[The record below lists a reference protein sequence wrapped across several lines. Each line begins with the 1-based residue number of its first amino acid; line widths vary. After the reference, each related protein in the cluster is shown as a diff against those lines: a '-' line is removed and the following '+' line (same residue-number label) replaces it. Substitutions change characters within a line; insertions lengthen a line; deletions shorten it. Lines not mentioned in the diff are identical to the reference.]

1 VKRILKIVVVTLIVG
16 AVFLPPAFSQR
27 PPSSGPRY
35 TLDEAVALVKRK
47 IEGRVLRA
55 ETLEIDER
63 TVYRIRILTA
73 DGNVKTIN
81 VDADK
86 GIRD

>member
-1 VKRILKIVVVTLIVG
+1 VKRILKFVVVTLIVG
-16 AVFLPPAFSQR
+16 AALMPPAFSQQA
-27 PPSSGPRY
+27 PSSGPRY

-47 IEGRVLRA
+47 IDGRVLRA
-55 ETLEIDER
+55 ETLESDER